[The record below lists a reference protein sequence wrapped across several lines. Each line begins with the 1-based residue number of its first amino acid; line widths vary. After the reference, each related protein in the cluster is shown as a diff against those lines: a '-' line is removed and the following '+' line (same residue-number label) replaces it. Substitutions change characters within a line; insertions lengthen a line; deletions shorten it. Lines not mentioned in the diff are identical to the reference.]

1 MMPRTVQDV
10 LDHGDELAARFEE
23 YEPVPEDERDPDAF
37 LALRRAV
44 ASRSEAER
52 SVLDAVSQAR
62 RHGYSW
68 RVIGSLLGTSGEAAR
83 QKYGSK
89 QEV

>member
-1 MMPRTVQDV
+1 MMPRTIQHV
-10 LDHGDELAARFEE
+10 LDHGDELAKRFEE
-23 YEPVPEDERDPDAF
+23 YEPASDDERDPDAF

-52 SVLDAVSQAR
+52 SVMDAVNEAR
-62 RHGYSW
+62 QHGYPW

-83 QKYGSK
+83 QRYGSK